1 MRQIEGIWWAI
12 NQNKVPGKLTIT
24 EDNKITLTTFGKIYD
39 TNIICGFAEGE
50 RVTLVDVELDRTD
63 VYKEEIYKS
72 EIENIKEESK
82 LEYCTYKYTADIA
95 IFGHTYER
103 KGDIRLKELI
113 LYYTNLEKW
122 IDWKVNIPEIIEEE
136 NNILLKI
143 EKTHIKHIETER
155 FNLTIRN
162 PYMCETTPYKLKINN
177 QTEIAIDNIGNHYI
191 QTIQGIIQC
200 IQFFLILCIGD
211 NINVESIKA
220 KDFYNRKIEIILGYG
235 KSNYENRSI
244 LKNIIKYKDI
254 EKDFEKIIRNWIKV
268 YDENELLLVNFTE
281 LQTTENLLASEYMN
295 LMSAIDSLHLLI
307 TNKKQTRDSC
317 AEIVKQLLK
326 ETNFILNFSE
336 KEIEELAIK
345 VKDIRRYFV
354 HSNKTQKQI
363 VHSNI
368 SIIMSIITILV
379 EAIRSRIMIE
389 IGIDQEIIK
398 KYYNG
403 IENLKKIKYD
413 IVNNINEDEK
423 IISKKLE
430 EGGRIM
436 KPLSKKDKENIAEL
450 NAILGT
456 RYRETEYDLENSKDL
471 IEVTENL
478 TAEYMDYVHY
488 WAGITHIIEEF
499 DQSIEVFHPEKW
511 FQMTKQRE
519 GDIINETMDSLE
531 YAADN
536 MCELME
542 EVEAKCK
549 EIWQYILLGED
560 KETQKYFVGDI
571 SKNSKEEILK
581 AIESVIENIYDVR
594 YEDQVQNDAK
604 NFAQAIKKELKL

>member
-63 VYKEEIYKS
+63 VYEEEIYKS
-72 EIENIKEESK
+72 EIENTKEESK
-82 LEYCTYKYTADIA
+82 LEYSTYKYTADIA

-162 PYMCETTPYKLKINN
+162 PYTCKTTPYKLKINN

-220 KDFYNRKIEIILGYG
+220 KDFYDRKIEIILGYG

-307 TNKKQTRDSC
+307 TNKKQTKDSC

-430 EGGRIM
+430 EGGKIM

-456 RYRETEYDLENSKDL
+456 KYRETEYDLENSKDL
-471 IEVTENL
+471 IELTENL

-511 FQMTKQRE
+511 FQMTKERE
-519 GDIINETMDSLE
+519 EDIISETIDSLE

-536 MCELME
+536 MSELME
-542 EVEAKCK
+542 EAETKCK

-560 KETQKYFVGDI
+560 EETQKYFVGDV
-571 SKNSKEEILK
+571 SRNSKEEILE